1 MGGKS
6 SDKSAK
12 RAAYAQYQ
20 ASKDQIRA
28 AEKMFKADRKFA
40 QKEMEFQR
48 EMFKPLIDQQ
58 SEAIGLQR
66 EAMDR
71 QHEIASAQL
80 GLQQTQLGW
89 GQQDRDYYT
98 GTFRPV
104 EQQLVAD
111 ARAFDTDAE
120 RNRLATQAGADSGRA
135 FSQLQE
141 MSARALARRGVNP
154 NSGAGLDQQRMM
166 GISQAALRANAM
178 TGTRQQAKDKG
189 TAMRYAAVGL
199 GNPLAAQAQNA
210 LTGAT
215 QAGGVASNAVSGAT
229 SAGSALV
236 NAGTAAAGL
245 IAAPG
250 EFGLNARNQTG
261 GLYNQGVGIGMQG
274 LGNAASNYA
283 NIYNTSAQQQ
293 GAMWGGIGSM
303 LGMGLGAFGA
313 MR

>member
-6 SDKSAK
+6 NDKAAK

-20 ASKDQIRA
+20 ASQNQIASNER
-28 AEKMFKADRKFA
+28 MYA
-40 QKEMEFQR
+40 QNREDAQREMDFQR
-48 EMFKPLIDQQ
+48 EMYKPIIDQQ
-58 SEAIGLQR
+58 L
-66 EAMDR
+66 
-71 QHEIASAQL
+71 AS
-80 GLQQTQLGW
+80 QQQQMRW
-89 GQQDRDYYT
+89 GQEDRNYYT

-104 EQQLVAD
+104 ERGLVAD
-111 ARAFDTDAE
+111 ALAFDTDAE

-135 FSQLQE
+135 FSQVQQ

-189 TAMRYAAVGL
+189 LAMRYAAVGL

-215 QAGGVASNAVSGAT
+215 
-229 SAGSALV
+229 
-236 NAGTAAAGL
+236 NAGNAAAGN

-250 EFGLNARNQTG
+250 AFGMNAQLQAG
-261 GLYNQGVGIGMQG
+261 QIYNQGAGIGLQG
-274 LGNAASNYA
+274 LNSAANNYA
-283 NIYNTSAQQQ
+283 SIHSTNAQQQ